1 MIIAVPIALL
11 LLTMLIRL
19 SLVEKTVERKI
30 EIWQ

>member
-11 LLTMLIRL
+11 SLTMLIRL
-19 SLVEKTVERKI
+19 SLVEKSERKI